1 MSTLNLNFDTGVRT
15 FTINNDPN
23 RFIQI
28 NTTDLGILER
38 LEKAQKNLEHLQKEA
53 EIKQASN
60 TDGLQYSILG
70 EIDKAIREQ
79 INYIFGSDVST
90 PAFGT
95 AYCFSTCNGSP
106 IFENFL
112 NALIPEIEKDVTVES
127 KKTQA
132 NISKY
137 TNQLPQLSK

>member
-23 RFIQI
+23 RVIQI

-38 LEKAQKNLEHLQKEA
+38 LEKAQKNLENLQKEA

-112 NALIPEIEKDVTVES
+112 NALIPEIEKDVTAES